1 MNASRTTALRDF
13 RRPRLWVGL
22 WIVAVVAVI
31 VLSLIPPPPMRVPAG
46 TDKVE
51 HFLAYAALSAYAA
64 MLFAR
69 RRMQA
74 LVAAGLIVLGVGLE
88 VAQSALT
95 DSRMADSADAFANTL
110 CVLTGLLTAVT
121 PVARWLQRI
130 DQRWQQSGRDSQ

>member
-1 MNASRTTALRDF
+1 MNTPRTIALRDF
-13 RRPRLWVGL
+13 RRPRLWLGL
-22 WIVAVVAVI
+22 WIAALVAVI

-46 TDKVE
+46 TDKLE

-88 VAQSALT
+88 VAQATLT

-110 CVLTGLLTAVT
+110 GVLAGLLTAGT
-121 PVARWLQRI
+121 PMAGWLQRI
-130 DQRWQQSGRDSQ
+130 DQRWQDRHP